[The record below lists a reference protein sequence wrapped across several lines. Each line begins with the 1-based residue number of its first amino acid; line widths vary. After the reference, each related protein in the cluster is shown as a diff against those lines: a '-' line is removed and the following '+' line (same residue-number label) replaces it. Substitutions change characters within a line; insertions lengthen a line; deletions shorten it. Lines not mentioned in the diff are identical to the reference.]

1 MKHTNKV
8 AKPSASRERL
18 VDAAEFLMS
27 RHGYLGTSISMV
39 CKELKIPPT
48 SIYWHFK
55 SKEDLLVA
63 VIKQGA
69 ERFLSRMDELERQY
83 LKEKSSD
90 HKKIIKIAA
99 KLLDSDH
106 DFFRFMMLIM
116 VDSRNFPERGI
127 STITDLRKRS
137 LNWWKGLLMV
147 VFAPLGEV
155 KAKKLTNEYAAYCR
169 HTINGAVIAQEF
181 DENVS
186 ITKTFSQIFT
196 LMEVLRDQLMT
207 ERVSD

>member
-1 MKHTNKV
+1 MKQTQKG
-8 AKPSASRERL
+8 AKPSASREKL

-83 LKEKSSD
+83 MKEKSSN

-99 KLLDSDH
+99 KLLDSDY

-116 VDSRNFPERGI
+116 LDRRNFPEQGI
-127 STITDLRKRS
+127 NTITNLRKRS

-147 VFAPLGEV
+147 VFSPLGEE
-155 KAKKLTNEYAAYCR
+155 KAKKLTDEYAAFCR
-169 HTINGAVIAQEF
+169 HTVNGAVIAQEF

-186 ITKTFSQIFT
+186 ITKTFSQVFR
-196 LMEVLRDQLMT
+196 LMEVLRDQLMA
-207 ERVSD
+207 EQESG